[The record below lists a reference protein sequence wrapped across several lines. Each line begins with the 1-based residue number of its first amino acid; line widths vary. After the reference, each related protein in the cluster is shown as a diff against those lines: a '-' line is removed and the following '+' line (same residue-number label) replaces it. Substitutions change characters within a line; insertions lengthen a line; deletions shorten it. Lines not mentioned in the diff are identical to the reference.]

1 MESLFC
7 ESKHGLIL
15 SNSAKNDSTGFRF
28 APNQHK
34 VLTHAWKVLVCVK
47 QKLQLCCY
55 WYGFFTGKSCSMNQ
69 GKELPWT
76 KELFASDCCTS
87 GYCD

>member
-15 SNSAKNDSTGFRF
+15 SNSAKNDSTGLRF
-28 APNQHK
+28 TPNQHK

-47 QKLQLCCY
+47 QK
-55 WYGFFTGKSCSMNQ
+55 
-69 GKELPWT
+69 
-76 KELFASDCCTS
+76 TS
-87 GYCD
+87 VMLLLVWIFHRQVLLDESGEGTAMDKRTFCK